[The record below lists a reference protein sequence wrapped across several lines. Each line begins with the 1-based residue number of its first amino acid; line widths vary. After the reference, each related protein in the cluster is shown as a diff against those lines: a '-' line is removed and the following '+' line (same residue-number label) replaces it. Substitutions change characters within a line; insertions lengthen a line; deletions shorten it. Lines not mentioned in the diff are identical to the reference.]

1 MGPTKV
7 VTIKGIEYE
16 SWQWDGSDIKTLDL
30 PAPFQK
36 VVRAYT
42 FGSNAYS
49 SHNGRSGARLYLRTI
64 KRPVQDV
71 MLWPGDWALARRTPG
86 GKPFDQLFSLPN
98 STFIKAIESVNMKK
112 PE

>member
-16 SWQWDGSDIKTLDL
+16 VWQWDGSDIKTLDL

-71 MLWPGDWALARRTPG
+71 MLWPGDWALVRRTPG
-86 GKPFDQLFSLPN
+86 GGPYDRVFSL
-98 STFIKAIESVNMKK
+98 SDKVFIRAIED
-112 PE
+112 

>member
-16 SWQWDGSDIKTLDL
+16 AWQWDGLDIKTLDL

-71 MLWPGDWALARRTPG
+71 MLWPGDWALVRRTPG
-86 GKPFDQLFSLPN
+86 GGPYDQIFSLPN
-98 STFIKAIESVNMKK
+98 DVFVGAIKD
-112 PE
+112 